1 MRLRSTYPQ
10 AVSDASA
17 PAGREAPVEPPATRW
32 VFDPCRYWGEDVVA
46 VGGDL
51 QPGTLLT
58 AYRSGVFPMG
68 IGSQGHPPLAWWSPD
83 PRGVL
88 LPGALKVSR
97 SLRRTLRRFTVSVD
111 GDFSGVLN
119 GCADPRRDGRWI
131 TPAIAE
137 AYLELHRL
145 GWAHSL
151 EVWDADDLV
160 GGLYGVSIGGLFAG
174 ESMFHRVSDA
184 SKVALVAL
192 TSVLFADR
200 DPRRVLDVQWNT
212 PHLASL
218 GVREVPQA
226 DYLRR
231 LRAALEAPSPPWP
244 RPGERTTVRDTRV
257 SAASER

>member
-1 MRLRSTYPQ
+1 MSDTST
-10 AVSDASA
+10 
-17 PAGREAPVEPPATRW
+17 PAGGDAPIEPPATGW
-32 VFDPCRYWGEDVVA
+32 AFDPCRYWGEDIVA

-51 QPGTLLT
+51 LPGTLLA

-68 IGSQGHPPLAWWSPD
+68 IGPRGHPPLAWWSPD

-97 SLRRTLRRFTVSVD
+97 SLRRSLRRFTFSMD
-111 GDFSGVLN
+111 SDFDGVLA
-119 GCADPRRDGRWI
+119 GCADPSRDGRWI
-131 TPAIAE
+131 TPAIAQ

-151 EVWDADDLV
+151 EVWAGDSLA

-174 ESMFHRVSDA
+174 ESMFHRVPDA

-192 TSVLFADR
+192 NSVLFADR

-212 PHLASL
+212 SHLASL
-218 GVREVPQA
+218 GAREVPQA

-231 LRAALEAPSPPWP
+231 LRAALEAPSPSWP
-244 RPGERTTVRDTRV
+244 TPGERTTVAHSRT
-257 SAASER
+257 SAAPER